1 MILLFVIMY
10 AIISPR
16 KVVLSKEATI
26 KVRYGCFLGI
36 ERFLKTL
43 LSTMAIENSLFV
55 RNLAFFLAAANGT
68 L

>member
-1 MILLFVIMY
+1 MY
-10 AIISPR
+10 AIISLD

-26 KVRYGCFLGI
+26 KVRYECFLGI
-36 ERFLKTL
+36 ERSLRTL
-43 LSTMAIENSLFV
+43 LGTMAIQNSLFV